1 MSVFPT
7 MQNSIQ
13 LFWTL
18 IEVYV
23 DNNGNKIAVSP
34 LIYDSYDLCVAQYF
48 QVGAAAARSSNVYHA
63 VAILQ
68 SDGRITDSRVFD
80 RRVANG

>member
-18 IEVYV
+18 IETYV
-23 DNNGNKIAVSP
+23 DGGGNKIAVSP
-34 LIYDSYDLCVAQYF
+34 LIYDDYDMCVAQFF

-68 SDGRITDSRVFD
+68 SDGRITDVRVFD
-80 RRVANG
+80 RRVNNG